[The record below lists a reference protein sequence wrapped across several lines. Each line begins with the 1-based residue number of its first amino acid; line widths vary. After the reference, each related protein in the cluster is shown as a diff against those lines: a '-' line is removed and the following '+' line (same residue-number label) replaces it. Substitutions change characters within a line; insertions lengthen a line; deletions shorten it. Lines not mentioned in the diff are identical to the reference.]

1 MARVL
6 LVDDEPNL
14 RRILVEILR
23 PAGYEVSEAGS
34 LADARRAFAAG
45 SWDAIV
51 LDQKLPDGDGT
62 ALLAEM
68 RAADPLVPVLVL
80 TAFAT
85 VELAVSAM
93 RAGAFDVIGKPFVP
107 EAILAAIG
115 RAAERTE
122 ILRENDR
129 LKGQLRDL
137 SGRGDLVG
145 ESEPMA
151 RVKELVARVGPTD
164 ATVLITGETG
174 TGKELVA
181 RALHRASPRANA
193 PFLAVNCAG
202 FTETLLES
210 ELFGHERGAFTGAD
224 RARQG
229 VFEAAHKGTLFLDEA
244 GEMPP
249 ALQAKML
256 RVLVDGRV
264 THIGATA
271 SRTVDVRIVSATH
284 RDLLQGVRDGTF
296 REDLY
301 YRLAVVPISLPP
313 LRDRRGDV
321 PALTAH
327 LLEAVT
333 RDLRLAPR
341 SISPEAVAALQ
352 AYDFPGNVR
361 ELRNLLERAAILARG
376 PRIEV
381 RDLPPLAPPAAPPES
396 EGGLRAQ
403 LDHVERRLLAR
414 ALADAGGVQAEAAR
428 RLGVSRSHLSYRLK
442 RLGLD

>member
-14 RRILVEILR
+14 RRILGAILR
-23 PAGYEVSEAGS
+23 PEGHDVIEAGS
-34 LADARRAFAAG
+34 VAEARRAFAAG
-45 SWDAIV
+45 TWDVIV
-51 LDQKLPDGDGT
+51 LDQKLPDGDGIT
-62 ALLAEM
+62 LLAEM
-68 RAADPLVPVLVL
+68 RAADPVVPVLVL

-85 VELAVSAM
+85 VELAVSSM
-93 RAGAFDVIGKPFVP
+93 RAGAFDVIAKPFVP
-107 EAILAAIG
+107 EAVLAAIG

-137 SGRGDLVG
+137 SGSGELVG

-151 RVKELVARVGPTD
+151 RVRELVARVGPTD

-181 RALHRASPRANA
+181 RALHRASPRASA

-229 VFEAAHKGTLFLDEA
+229 VFEAAHRGTLLLDEA
-244 GEMPP
+244 GEMSPS
-249 ALQAKML
+249 LQGKLL

-264 THIGATA
+264 THVGATT

-313 LRDRRGDV
+313 LRDRREDV
-321 PALTAH
+321 PLLTAH
-327 LLEAVT
+327 LLDAVT
-333 RDLRLAPR
+333 RDLRLAHR
-341 SISPEAVAALQ
+341 SISPEAVTTLQ

-376 PRIEV
+376 PCIEI
-381 RDLPPLAPPAAPPES
+381 RDLPPLAPSAASPEGD
-396 EGGLRAQ
+396 GGLRAQ
-403 LDHVERRLLAR
+403 LDQLERTLIAR

-428 RLGVSRSHLSYRLK
+428 RLGISRSHLSYRLK

>member
-1 MARVL
+1 LARVL

-14 RRILVEILR
+14 RRILGTILR

-34 LADARRAFAAG
+34 AAEARRAFAAG
-45 SWDAIV
+45 AWDVIV

-62 ALLAEM
+62 TLLVEM
-68 RAADPLVPVLVL
+68 RAADPVVPVLVL

-93 RAGAFDVIGKPFVP
+93 RAGAFDVIAKPFVP

-137 SGRGDLVG
+137 SGRGELVG
-145 ESEPMA
+145 ESEPMT
-151 RVKELVARVGPTD
+151 RVRELVARVGPTD

-181 RALHRASPRANA
+181 RGLHRASPRANA
-193 PFLAVNCAG
+193 AFLAVNCAG

-229 VFEAAHKGTLFLDEA
+229 VFEAAHRGTLFLDEA

-249 ALQAKML
+249 SLQAKLL
-256 RVLVDGRV
+256 RVLVDGRI
-264 THIGATA
+264 THVGATA
-271 SRTVDVRIVSATH
+271 SRTVDVRIVAATH
-284 RDLLQGVRDGTF
+284 RDLLQAVRDGAF

-313 LRDRRGDV
+313 LRDRREDI
-321 PALTAH
+321 PFLIAH

-333 RDLRLAPR
+333 RDLRLPAR
-341 SISPEAVAALQ
+341 SITPEAVVALQ

-376 PRIEV
+376 SRIDV
-381 RDLPPLAPPAAPPES
+381 RDLPPLAPSVAAS
-396 EGGLRAQ
+396 EADGGLRAQ
-403 LDHVERRLLAR
+403 LEHLERTLVAR

-428 RLGVSRSHLSYRLK
+428 RLGLSRSHLAYRLR

>member
-1 MARVL
+1 LARVL

-14 RRILVEILR
+14 RRILGAILL
-23 PAGYEVSEAGS
+23 PEGYEVSEAGS
-34 LADARRAFAAG
+34 VAEARRAFAAG
-45 SWDAIV
+45 AWDVIV

-62 ALLAEM
+62 TLLAEM
-68 RAADPLVPVLVL
+68 RAADPAVPVLVL

-85 VELAVSAM
+85 VELAVAAM
-93 RAGAFDVIGKPFVP
+93 RAGAFDVIAKPFVP

-137 SGRGDLVG
+137 SGPGELVG
-145 ESEPMA
+145 ESEPMT
-151 RVKELVARVGPTD
+151 RVRELVARVGPTD

-181 RALHRASPRANA
+181 RALHRASRRANA
-193 PFLAVNCAG
+193 AFLAVNCAG

-224 RARQG
+224 RSRQG
-229 VFEAAHKGTLFLDEA
+229 VFEAAHRGTLFLDEA
-244 GEMPP
+244 AEMPP
-249 ALQAKML
+249 SLQAKLL
-256 RVLVDGRV
+256 RVLVDGRI
-264 THIGATA
+264 THVGATA
-271 SRTVDVRIVSATH
+271 SRSVDVRIVAATH
-284 RDLLQGVRDGTF
+284 RDLLQGMRDGTF
-296 REDLY
+296 RDDLY

-313 LRDRRGDV
+313 LRDRREDI
-321 PALTAH
+321 PFLIAH

-333 RDLRLAPR
+333 RDLRLPAR
-341 SISPEAVAALQ
+341 SITPEAVVALQ

-376 PRIEV
+376 SRIDV
-381 RDLPPLAPPAAPPES
+381 RDLPPLAPSVAAS
-396 EGGLRAQ
+396 EADGGLRAQ
-403 LDHVERRLLAR
+403 LEHLERTLVAR

-428 RLGVSRSHLSYRLK
+428 RLGLSRSHLAYRLR

>member
-1 MARVL
+1 LARVL

-14 RRILVEILR
+14 RRILGTILR

-34 LADARRAFAAG
+34 AAEARRAFAAG
-45 SWDAIV
+45 AWDVIV

-62 ALLAEM
+62 TLLAEM
-68 RAADPLVPVLVL
+68 RAADPVVPVLVL

-93 RAGAFDVIGKPFVP
+93 RAGAFDVIAKPFVP

-137 SGRGDLVG
+137 SGRGELVG
-145 ESEPMA
+145 ESEPMT
-151 RVKELVARVGPTD
+151 RVRELVARVGPTD

-181 RALHRASPRANA
+181 HALHRASPRANA

-229 VFEAAHKGTLFLDEA
+229 VFEAAHRGTLFLDEA
-244 GEMPP
+244 GDMPP
-249 ALQAKML
+249 SLQAKLL
-256 RVLVDGRV
+256 RVLVDGRI
-264 THIGATA
+264 THVGATA
-271 SRTVDVRIVSATH
+271 SRTVDVRIVAATY
-284 RDLLQGVRDGTF
+284 RDLLQGVHDGTF

-301 YRLAVVPISLPP
+301 YRLAVIPISLPP
-313 LRDRRGDV
+313 LRDLREDI
-321 PALTAH
+321 PLLIAH

-333 RDLRLAPR
+333 RDLRLPPR
-341 SISPEAVAALQ
+341 SISPEAVATLQ

-381 RDLPPLAPPAAPPES
+381 RDLPPLTPSAAVSGPD
-396 EGGLRAQ
+396 GDLRAQ
-403 LDHVERRLLAR
+403 LEHLERTLVAR
-414 ALADAGGVQAEAAR
+414 ALADTGGVQAEAAR
-428 RLGVSRSHLSYRLK
+428 RLGLSRSHLAYRLK

>member
-1 MARVL
+1 LARVL

-14 RRILVEILR
+14 RRILGTILR
-23 PAGYEVSEAGS
+23 PEGYEVSEAES
-34 LADARRAFAAG
+34 AAEARRAFAAG
-45 SWDAIV
+45 TWDVIV

-62 ALLAEM
+62 TLLAEM
-68 RAADPLVPVLVL
+68 RAADPVVPILLL

-93 RAGAFDVIGKPFVP
+93 RAGAFDVIAKPFVP
-107 EAILAAIG
+107 EAVLAAIG

-129 LKGQLRDL
+129 LKRQLRDL
-137 SGRGDLVG
+137 SGRGEFVG
-145 ESEPMA
+145 GSEPMT
-151 RVKELVARVGPTD
+151 RVRELVARVGPTD

-181 RALHRASPRANA
+181 HALHRASPRANA

-229 VFEAAHKGTLFLDEA
+229 VFEAAHRGTLLLDEA
-244 GEMPP
+244 AEMSPS
-249 ALQAKML
+249 LQAKLL

-264 THIGATA
+264 TRVGATA
-271 SRTVDVRIVSATH
+271 SRTVDVRIVAATY
-284 RDLLQGVRDGTF
+284 RDLLQGVHDGTF

-301 YRLAVVPISLPP
+301 YRLAVIPISLPP
-313 LRDRRGDV
+313 LRDLREDI
-321 PALTAH
+321 PLLIAH

-333 RDLRLAPR
+333 RDLRLPPR
-341 SISPEAVAALQ
+341 SISPEAVATLQ

-381 RDLPPLAPPAAPPES
+381 RDLPPLTPSAAVSGPD
-396 EGGLRAQ
+396 GDLRAQ
-403 LDHVERRLLAR
+403 LEHLERTLVAR
-414 ALADAGGVQAEAAR
+414 ALADTGGVQAEAAR
-428 RLGVSRSHLSYRLK
+428 RLGLSRSHLAYRLK

>member
-1 MARVL
+1 LARVL

-14 RRILVEILR
+14 RRILGTILR
-23 PAGYEVSEAGS
+23 PEGYEVSEAGS
-34 LADARRAFAAG
+34 AAEARRAFAAG
-45 SWDAIV
+45 AWDVIV

-62 ALLAEM
+62 TLLAEM
-68 RAADPLVPVLVL
+68 RAADPVVPVLLL

-93 RAGAFDVIGKPFVP
+93 RAGAFDVIAKPFVP
-107 EAILAAIG
+107 EAVLAAIG

-129 LKGQLRDL
+129 LKGQLREL

-145 ESEPMA
+145 ESEPMT
-151 RVKELVARVGPTD
+151 RVRELVARVGPTD
-164 ATVLITGETG
+164 ATVLVTGETG

-181 RALHRASPRANA
+181 RALHLASPRASA

-224 RARQG
+224 RTRQG
-229 VFEAAHKGTLFLDEA
+229 VFEAAHRGTLLLDEA

-249 ALQAKML
+249 SLQAKLL

-264 THIGATA
+264 TRVGATA
-271 SRTVDVRIVSATH
+271 SRTVDVRIVAATH
-284 RDLLQGVRDGTF
+284 RDLLQGVHDGTF

-313 LRDRRGDV
+313 LRDLRDDI
-321 PALTAH
+321 PLLIAH

-333 RDLRLAPR
+333 RDLRLPPR
-341 SISPEAVAALQ
+341 TISAEAVAALQ

-376 PRIEV
+376 PRIDV
-381 RDLPPLAPPAAPPES
+381 RDLPPLAPSAAVP
-396 EGGLRAQ
+396 GADGDLRTE
-403 LDHVERRLLAR
+403 LENLERTLVAR

-428 RLGVSRSHLSYRLK
+428 RLGLSRSHLAYRLK

>member
-14 RRILVEILR
+14 RRILGTILR

-34 LADARRAFAAG
+34 AAEARRAFAAG
-45 SWDAIV
+45 AWDVIV

-62 ALLAEM
+62 TLLAEM
-68 RAADPLVPVLVL
+68 RAADPVVPVLVL

-93 RAGAFDVIGKPFVP
+93 RVGAFDVIAKPFVP

-137 SGRGDLVG
+137 SGRGELVG
-145 ESEPMA
+145 ESEPMT
-151 RVKELVARVGPTD
+151 RVRELVARVGPTD

-181 RALHRASPRANA
+181 RGLHRASPRANA
-193 PFLAVNCAG
+193 AFLAVNCAG

-229 VFEAAHKGTLFLDEA
+229 VFEAAHRGTLFLDEA

-249 ALQAKML
+249 SLQAKLL
-256 RVLVDGRV
+256 RVLVDGRI
-264 THIGATA
+264 THVGATA
-271 SRTVDVRIVSATH
+271 SRTVDVRIVAATH
-284 RDLLQGVRDGTF
+284 RDLLQAVRDGAF

-313 LRDRRGDV
+313 LRDRREDI
-321 PALTAH
+321 PFLIAH

-333 RDLRLAPR
+333 RDLRLPAR
-341 SISPEAVAALQ
+341 SITPEAVVALQ

-376 PRIEV
+376 SRIDV
-381 RDLPPLAPPAAPPES
+381 RDLPPLAPSVAAS
-396 EGGLRAQ
+396 EADGGLRAQ
-403 LDHVERRLLAR
+403 LEHLERTLVAR

-428 RLGVSRSHLSYRLK
+428 RLGLSRSHLAYRLR

>member
-14 RRILVEILR
+14 RRILGTILR

-34 LADARRAFAAG
+34 AAEARRAFAAG
-45 SWDAIV
+45 AWDVIV

-62 ALLAEM
+62 TLLAEM
-68 RAADPLVPVLVL
+68 RAADPVVPILLL

-93 RAGAFDVIGKPFVP
+93 RAGAFDVIAKPFVP

-137 SGRGDLVG
+137 SGRGELVG
-145 ESEPMA
+145 ESEPMT
-151 RVKELVARVGPTD
+151 RVHELVARVGPTD

-181 RALHRASPRANA
+181 RGLHRASPRANA
-193 PFLAVNCAG
+193 AFLAVNCAG

-229 VFEAAHKGTLFLDEA
+229 VFEAAHRGTLFLDEA
-244 GEMPP
+244 GDMPP
-249 ALQAKML
+249 SLQAKLL
-256 RVLVDGRV
+256 RVLVDGRI
-264 THIGATA
+264 THVGATA
-271 SRTVDVRIVSATH
+271 SRTVDVRIVAATH
-284 RDLLQGVRDGTF
+284 RDLLQAVRDGAF

-313 LRDRRGDV
+313 LRDRREDI
-321 PALTAH
+321 PFLIAH

-333 RDLRLAPR
+333 RDLRLPAR
-341 SISPEAVAALQ
+341 SITPEAVVALQ

-376 PRIEV
+376 SRIDV
-381 RDLPPLAPPAAPPES
+381 RDLPPLAPSVAAS
-396 EGGLRAQ
+396 EADGGLRAQ
-403 LDHVERRLLAR
+403 LEHLERTLVAR

-428 RLGVSRSHLSYRLK
+428 RLGLSRSHLAYRLR

>member
-14 RRILVEILR
+14 RRILGTILR

-34 LADARRAFAAG
+34 AAEARRAFAAG
-45 SWDAIV
+45 AWDVIV

-62 ALLAEM
+62 TLLAEM
-68 RAADPLVPVLVL
+68 RAADPVVPVLIL

-93 RAGAFDVIGKPFVP
+93 RAGAFDVIAKPFVP

-137 SGRGDLVG
+137 SGRGELVG
-145 ESEPMA
+145 ESEPMT
-151 RVKELVARVGPTD
+151 RVHELVARVGPTD

-181 RALHRASPRANA
+181 RGLHRASPRANA
-193 PFLAVNCAG
+193 AFLAVNCAG

-229 VFEAAHKGTLFLDEA
+229 VFEAAHRGTLFLDEA
-244 GEMPP
+244 GDMPP
-249 ALQAKML
+249 SLQAKLL
-256 RVLVDGRV
+256 RVLVDGRI
-264 THIGATA
+264 THVGATA
-271 SRTVDVRIVSATH
+271 SRTVDVRIVAATH
-284 RDLLQGVRDGTF
+284 RDLLQAVRDGAF

-313 LRDRRGDV
+313 LRDRREDI
-321 PALTAH
+321 PFLIAH

-333 RDLRLAPR
+333 RDLRLPAR
-341 SISPEAVAALQ
+341 SITPEAVVALQ

-376 PRIEV
+376 SRIDV
-381 RDLPPLAPPAAPPES
+381 RDLPPLAPSVAAS
-396 EGGLRAQ
+396 EADGGLRAQ
-403 LDHVERRLLAR
+403 LEHLERTLVAR

-428 RLGVSRSHLSYRLK
+428 RLGLSRSHLAYRLR